1 MRWFSKKQKLV
12 ETPKEEMSCRCGCPY
27 PPPAI
32 YRNEGFSQKK
42 IIKQYIKRC
51 KMCDRVNV
59 YQG

>member
-1 MRWFSKKQKLV
+1 MGWFTKKQKLV
-12 ETPKEEMSCRCGCPY
+12 ETPAEEMQCKCGFPY

-32 YRNEGFSQKK
+32 YRGGFSYKR